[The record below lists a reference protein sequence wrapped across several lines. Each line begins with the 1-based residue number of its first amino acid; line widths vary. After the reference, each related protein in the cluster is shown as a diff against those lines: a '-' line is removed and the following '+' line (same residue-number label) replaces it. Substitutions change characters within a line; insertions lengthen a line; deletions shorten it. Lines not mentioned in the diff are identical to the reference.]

1 MQDAAANLPMPSH
14 PRDSSQDVKNS
25 TGNDGEF
32 EVLLVKDDR
41 ETYCYAVFCPA
52 LPGCVSDGRNQEEAL
67 AMIQDAIRLYL
78 SHGNSRQTIH
88 PDTAMAALTS
98 QYSAMGLPI
107 ETTTVRI

>member
-1 MQDAAANLPMPSH
+1 MQDAAANLPMPSY
-14 PRDSSQDVKNS
+14 PRDSSQDAKNS

-41 ETYCYAVFCPA
+41 ETYCYAVFCPT

-78 SHGNSRQTIH
+78 SHGNNRQSIP
-88 PDTAMAALTS
+88 PDTTMANLTS